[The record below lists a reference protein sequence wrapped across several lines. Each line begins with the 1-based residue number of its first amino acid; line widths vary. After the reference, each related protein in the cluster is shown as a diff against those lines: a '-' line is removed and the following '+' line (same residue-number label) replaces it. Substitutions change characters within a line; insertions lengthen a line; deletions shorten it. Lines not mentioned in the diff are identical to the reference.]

1 MVRRDVGDE
10 LTFRYNTD
18 EEVTL
23 TIAGIIANPVDAI
36 PLQLNIA
43 GAISAAIVSDN
54 AVPDGV
60 EPETSVLIVDAEPD
74 RVDDTVIA
82 ISEIPGVFVFET
94 SLINSFIT
102 AIVDQLTAL
111 PMVVAI
117 LALIR
122 QRRDHRQY
130 RLTGDVGAPPRNRY
144 YEGARS
150 AHQPGVEPA
159 AAGEW
164 VGWLVG
170 WFDRCGARLSVGIG
184 TGDCRYWRRQ

>member
-1 MVRRDVGDE
+1 MVSIRIPCRSARTPPDSDRGLVLQASDASDWFDLDVGDE

-60 EPETSVLIVDAEPD
+60 EPETSALIVDAEPD

-102 AIVDQLTAL
+102 AIVDQ
-111 PMVVAI
+111 
-117 LALIR
+117 
-122 QRRDHRQY
+122 RRRCRWSSPYWPCSPAAYHRQY
-130 RLTGDVGAPPRNRY
+130 RLAGDIWSAAAKSGMK
-144 YEGARS
+144 RS
-150 AHQPGVEPA
+150 ACAPT
-159 AAGEW
+159 
-164 VGWLVG
+164 
-170 WFDRCGARLSVGIG
+170 RC
-184 TGDCRYWRRQ
+184 